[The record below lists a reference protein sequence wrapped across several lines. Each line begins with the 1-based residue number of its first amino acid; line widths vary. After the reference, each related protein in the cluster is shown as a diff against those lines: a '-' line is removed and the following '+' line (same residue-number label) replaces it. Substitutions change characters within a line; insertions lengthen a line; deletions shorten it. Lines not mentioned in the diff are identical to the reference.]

1 MNNLFK
7 LKFINISENELFN
20 IGFDKTYINKG
31 INKHKFL
38 SIKISELNCAQA
50 NILKQTAISVGTD
63 CAVHREVITGNVKIS
78 DCILSGSVNQLEQI
92 SQKLIKQPFK
102 MPILSRQILY
112 LLSNNLQPV
121 TIRNK
126 TFDWNSKTYI
136 MGILNI
142 TPDSFS
148 DGGKYFDLDG
158 AIEHYKKLVNDGA
171 DIVDIGGEST
181 RPYSQPIDVDEE
193 IDRVIPVI
201 KKIREFDSST
211 VLSIDTRN
219 ALTAGLA
226 IDAGVDIINDVSALD
241 WDVDM
246 FEVVKTKQC
255 PVILN
260 HSKGTPDIMQNNPM
274 YIDVVDE
281 IYDYFCNKIKFLT
294 ENGIDFSN
302 IIIDPGIGFGKTFQQ
317 NIEII
322 DRLIE
327 LKALGCPIL
336 VGHSRKSFVKDI
348 INSDD
353 NNELDIASAFLSQKL
368 FNNKT
373 NIIRVHN
380 VAINKV
386 MQKMEELF
394 F

>member
-31 INKHKFL
+31 IKKHKFL
-38 SIKISELNCAQA
+38 SIKIFGLNCAQA

-78 DCILSGSVNQLEQI
+78 DCILSGSVNQFEKI
-92 SQKLIKQPFK
+92 CHKLMQQPFK
-102 MPILSRQILY
+102 MSVLSHQISD
-112 LLSNNLQPV
+112 LLSKKLQPI

-126 TFDWNSKTYI
+126 IFDWDNKTYI
-136 MGILNI
+136 MGILNV

-148 DGGKYFDLDG
+148 DGGKYLDLDA
-158 AIEHYKKLVNDGA
+158 AINHYKKLVNDGA
-171 DIVDIGGEST
+171 DVVDIGGEST
-181 RPYSQPIDVDEE
+181 RPYSCSVDVDEE
-193 IDRVIPVI
+193 ISRVIPII
-201 KKIREFDSST
+201 KTIREFDSNT

-219 ALTAGLA
+219 ALTAKLA
-226 IDAGVDIINDVSALD
+226 LDTGADIINDVSALE

-246 FEVVKTKQC
+246 LNVIKTHQC
-255 PVILN
+255 PVVLN

-281 IYDYFCNKIKFLT
+281 IYDYFCKKIKFLT
-294 ENGIDFSN
+294 ENGIEITN
-302 IIIDPGIGFGKTFQQ
+302 IIVDPGIGFGKTTEH

-322 DRLIE
+322 NRLSE
-327 LKALGCPIL
+327 FKTLGCPIL
-336 VGHSRKSFVKDI
+336 VGHSRKRFIKEI
-348 INSDD
+348 INSDNLD
-353 NNELDIASAFLSQKL
+353 ELDIASAFLSQKL